1 MNRIRARLAILAV
14 IGVLLTAWGAYGPYV
29 SSRYP
34 IHWSINVPDQTIRF
48 AAGLLVVAA
57 MLVAFRRAPSGPLWK
72 LFLLYIAS
80 TAVWDLG
87 YLRTE
92 LAWSLGEL
100 LVRIVPFVLI
110 HLLLAFPSGRLTERF
125 DRRFVAVA
133 YAFGIGTSIAHALVW
148 DPHFSP
154 CGWCPRNVFA
164 IWSNDD
170 LAWLFGNPGAVGLAT
185 PIISGI
191 VLYRLWVHW
200 RRAGPALR
208 RALLPVMIPAPFVL
222 LQNSIWDLAGVN
234 QAETDWIRV
243 ILLNPWFG
251 VPFWFVPAGFLLG
264 VLLTRLARGSVAEL
278 AVQLGQGTPLGGLR
292 DTLAHALRDPSLVL
306 AFPAASGTGYVDPQ
320 GRPIDVET
328 DSGPGRAVTRLER
341 DGEVLALLIHDPA
354 IDAEDPGL
362 VEAVGSVARLTLE
375 NERLGAQVRAQLDEV
390 RASRTRIVEA
400 ADAERRRIE
409 RDLHDGAQQRLVAL
423 AMRLEQARATSSGVS
438 DLIDATTA
446 ELQTAIAEVRG
457 LARGLHPTILT
468 EAGLAAAVEAL
479 AERTP
484 IPVRV
489 DVVGGRFPRPVEV
502 AAYYVIAE
510 ALTNIARYAQ
520 ASEARVAVRQDGD
533 RLVVEVSDDGKGGA
547 DVKAGSGL
555 RGLADRLAAIGGEV
569 NVTSPS
575 GGGTTVTASM
585 PAAG

>member
-1 MNRIRARLAILAV
+1 MNSTRLQLVILGV
-14 IGVLLTAWGAYGPYV
+14 VGVLLTAWGAYGPYWP
-29 SSRYP
+29 SPYG
-34 IHWSINVPDQTIRF
+34 IHWSINVTDQTIRF

-57 MLVAFRRAPSGPLWK
+57 MLVAFRRAPAGLLWK
-72 LFLLYIAS
+72 LFLLYVAS
-80 TAVWDLG
+80 QAVWDLG

-92 LAWSLGEL
+92 LTWSLGEL

-110 HLLLAFPSGRLTERF
+110 HLMLAFPTGRLTERF
-125 DRRFVAVA
+125 DRRFVAFA
-133 YAFGIGTSIAHALVW
+133 YAFGIGTSIVHALVW
-148 DPHFSP
+148 DPVFSP

-164 IWSNDD
+164 LWSNDD

-185 PIISGI
+185 PVLGGI
-191 VLYRLWVHW
+191 VLYRLYVHW
-200 RRAGPALR
+200 RRSGPTLR
-208 RALLPVMIPAPFVL
+208 RALLPVIISAPLVF

-251 VPFWFVPAGFLLG
+251 IPFWFVPAGFLLG
-264 VLLTRLARGSVAEL
+264 VLLTRLARGSIADL
-278 AVQLGQGTPLGGLR
+278 AVELSQGTPLGGLR
-292 DTLAHALRDPSLVL
+292 ETLAHALRDPSLVL
-306 AFPAASGTGYVDPQ
+306 AFPAATGSGFVDPQ
-320 GRPIDVET
+320 GQPIDIDTE
-328 DSGPGRAVTRLER
+328 SGPGRAITRLER

-400 ADAERRRIE
+400 ADEERRRIE

-423 AMRLEQARATSSGVS
+423 AMRLEQARSTSGSAS

-446 ELQTAIAEVRG
+446 ELEAAIAEVRG

-479 AERTP
+479 VERTP

-489 DVVGGRFPRPVEV
+489 DIPDERFPRQTEI
-502 AAYYVIAE
+502 AAYYVVAE
-510 ALTNIARYAQ
+510 ALTNIARYAHATQ
-520 ASEARVAVRQDGD
+520 ALVAVREDGD
-533 RLVVEVSDDGKGGA
+533 RLVVEVSDDGQGGA
-547 DVKAGSGL
+547 DLEAGSGL
-555 RGLADRLAAIGGEV
+555 RGLADRMAAIGGELS
-569 NVTSPS
+569 VTSPT
-575 GGGTTVTASM
+575 GGGTMVTATM
-585 PAAG
+585 PATA